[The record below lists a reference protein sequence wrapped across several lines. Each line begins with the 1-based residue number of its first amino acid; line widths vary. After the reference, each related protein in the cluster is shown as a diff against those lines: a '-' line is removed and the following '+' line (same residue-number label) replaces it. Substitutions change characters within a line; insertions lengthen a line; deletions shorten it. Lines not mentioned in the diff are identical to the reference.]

1 MSRDFPIT
9 TKVFE
14 GPLSLLLDLIEK
26 RKLLI
31 NEISLSQVTNDF
43 LDFVA
48 LLEQKDLYKITE
60 FLSIASTLILIKSKS
75 LLPQLDLSNEEGS
88 EIEDLELRLK
98 LLQIFKHA
106 SKDIK
111 EMFGKN
117 SEYSRLNVKKQVV
130 SFAPTEQLSVLKM
143 KWFIDQVLHNLPKTD
158 KKPEKRV
165 SKTISLEE
173 MMNKVINR
181 VKQNMSISFNA
192 LSKEHKE
199 RKNVIISFLAIL
211 ELVKLGNIDASQNN
225 TFEDILVE
233 SREPS
238 LPSYGNHV

>member
-1 MSRDFPIT
+1 MSADFSVS

-43 LDFVA
+43 LEFVSI
-48 LLEQKDLYKITE
+48 LEQKDLYKITD

-75 LLPQLDLSNEEGS
+75 LLPQLDLNPEETT

-98 LLQIFKHA
+98 LLQIIRRA
-106 SKDIK
+106 SKDVK
-111 EMFGKN
+111 ELFGKN
-117 SEYSRLNVKKQVV
+117 PQFSRLHVKKQIITF
-130 SFAPTEQLSVLKM
+130 SPTEQIDVLKM
-143 KWFIDQVLHNLPKTD
+143 KWFIDQVLHHLPKTE

-165 SKTISLEE
+165 AKTISLEE

-181 VKQNMSISFNA
+181 VRQNMTISFKT

-199 RKNVIISFLAIL
+199 KKNVIISFLAIL
-211 ELVKLGNIDASQNN
+211 ELVKLGNVDANQHS

-233 SREPS
+233 TKEPS
-238 LPSYGNHV
+238 IPSYGA

>member
-1 MSRDFPIT
+1 MSTDFAVS
-9 TKVFE
+9 TKIFE

-43 LDFVA
+43 LDFVSI
-48 LLEQKDLYKITE
+48 LEQKDLYKITE

-75 LLPQLDLSNEEGS
+75 LLPQLDLSTEES
-88 EIEDLELRLK
+88 TEIDDLELRLK
-98 LLQIFKHA
+98 LLQIFKNA

-111 EMFGKN
+111 ELFGKQN
-117 SEYSRLNVKKQVV
+117 LYSRLQVKKQTI
-130 SFAPTEQLSVLKM
+130 SFSPTNQIDILKM
-143 KWFIDQVLHNLPKTD
+143 KWFVDQVLHNLPKVE

-165 SKTISLEE
+165 AKTISLEE

-181 VKQNMSISFNA
+181 VRQNMNISFKA
-192 LSKEHKE
+192 LTEGHKE
-199 RKNVIISFLAIL
+199 KKNVIISFLAIL
-211 ELVKLGNIDASQNN
+211 ELVKLGNVDANQS
-225 TFEDILVE
+225 TVFEDIMIE

-238 LPSYGNHV
+238 LPSYGA

>member
-1 MSRDFPIT
+1 MSENFSIS

-43 LDFVA
+43 LEFVSV
-48 LLEQKDLYKITE
+48 LEQKDLYKITE

-75 LLPQLDLSNEEGS
+75 LLPQLDLNQEES
-88 EIEDLELRLK
+88 TEIEDLELRLK
-98 LLQIFKHA
+98 LLQIFKRA

-111 EMFGKN
+111 ELFGKN
-117 SEYSRLNVKKQVV
+117 SEYSRLQVRKQVIV
-130 SFAPTEQLSVLKM
+130 FSPTEQIDVLKM
-143 KWFIDQVLHNLPKTD
+143 KWFIDQVLHNLPKTE

-181 VKQNMSISFNA
+181 VRQNMTISFKT

-199 RKNVIISFLAIL
+199 KKNVIISFLAIL
-211 ELVKLGNIDASQNN
+211 ELVKLGNVEANQHS
-225 TFEDILVE
+225 TFDDILVE
-233 SREPS
+233 SKEPS
-238 LPSYGNHV
+238 IPSYGA

>member
-1 MSRDFPIT
+1 MSTDFAVS

-43 LDFVA
+43 LDFVSI
-48 LLEQKDLYKITE
+48 LEQKDLHKITD

-75 LLPQLDLSNEEGS
+75 LLPQLDLSTEETG

-98 LLQIFKHA
+98 LLQIFKSA
-106 SKDIK
+106 SNGIKDV
-111 EMFGKN
+111 FGTQI
-117 SEYSRLNVKKQVV
+117 SYSRLQVKKQTVL
-130 SFAPTEQLSVLKM
+130 FTPTNQIEIFKM
-143 KWFIDQVLHNLPKTD
+143 KWFIDQVLHNFPKTD
-158 KKPEKRV
+158 KKPERRV
-165 SKTISLEE
+165 TKTISLEE

-181 VKQNMSISFNA
+181 VRQNMSISFNTLA
-192 LSKEHKE
+192 KEHKE
-199 RKNVIISFLAIL
+199 KKNVIISFLAIL
-211 ELVKLGNIDASQNN
+211 ELVKLGNVDANQSK

-233 SREPS
+233 SKDPA
-238 LPSYGNHV
+238 LPSYGA

>member
-1 MSRDFPIT
+1 MSRDFPVNTEI
-9 TKVFE
+9 FE

-31 NEISLSQVTNDF
+31 NEISLSQVTNEF
-43 LDFVA
+43 LDFVSI
-48 LLEQKDLYKITE
+48 LEQKDLQKITE

-75 LLPQLDLSNEEGS
+75 LLPQLDLGTEES
-88 EIEDLELRLK
+88 DEIEDLELRLK
-98 LLQIFKHA
+98 LLQIFRNA

-111 EMFGKN
+111 SIFKKQTQ
-117 SEYSRLNVKKQVV
+117 YSRRHVKKNIVIF
-130 SFAPTEQLSVLKM
+130 SPTEQISVLKM
-143 KWFIDQVLHNLPKTD
+143 KWFIDQVLHNLPKSE

-181 VKQNMSISFNA
+181 VKQNMSISFRE
-192 LSKEHKE
+192 LSCEHKE

-211 ELVKLGNIDASQNN
+211 ELVKLGNVDANQSK
-225 TFEDILVE
+225 TFEDISIE
-233 SREPS
+233 SRDPAV
-238 LPSYGNHV
+238 PSYGV

>member
-9 TKVFE
+9 SKVFE

-43 LDFVA
+43 LDFVSV
-48 LLEQKDLYKITE
+48 LEQKDLYKITE

-75 LLPQLDLSNEEGS
+75 LLPQLDLGTEETS

-98 LLQIFKHA
+98 LLQIFRNA

-111 EMFGKN
+111 GIFGKN
-117 SEYSRLNVKKQVV
+117 TKHSRLHVKKQII
-130 SFAPTEQLSVLKM
+130 SFSPTPQIDILKM
-143 KWFIDQVLHNLPKTD
+143 KWFIDQVLQHLPKSD

-181 VKQNMSISFNA
+181 VRQNMSISFKTLN
-192 LSKEHKE
+192 KDHKE

-211 ELVKLGNIDASQNN
+211 ELVKLGNVDANQSE
-225 TFEDILVE
+225 TFEDILIE
-233 SREPS
+233 SRDPGV
-238 LPSYGNHV
+238 PSYGV

>member
-1 MSRDFPIT
+1 MSENFSIS

-43 LDFVA
+43 LEFVSV
-48 LLEQKDLYKITE
+48 LEQKDLYKITE

-75 LLPQLDLSNEEGS
+75 LLPQLDLNQEES
-88 EIEDLELRLK
+88 TEIEDLELRLK
-98 LLQIFKHA
+98 LLQIFKRA

-111 EMFGKN
+111 ELFGKN
-117 SEYSRLNVKKQVV
+117 SEYSRLQVRKQVIV
-130 SFAPTEQLSVLKM
+130 FSPTEQIDILKM
-143 KWFIDQVLHNLPKTD
+143 KWFIDQVLHNLPKTE

-181 VKQNMSISFNA
+181 VRQNMTISFKT

-199 RKNVIISFLAIL
+199 KKNVIISFLAIL
-211 ELVKLGNIDASQNN
+211 ELVKLGNVEANQHS
-225 TFEDILVE
+225 TFDDILVE
-233 SREPS
+233 SKEPS
-238 LPSYGNHV
+238 IPSYGA

>member
-1 MSRDFPIT
+1 MSTEFSVT

-43 LDFVA
+43 LEFVSI
-48 LLEQKDLYKITE
+48 LEQKDLYKITD

-75 LLPQLDLSNEEGS
+75 LLPQLELNQEETH
-88 EIEDLELRLK
+88 EIEDLELRLQ
-98 LLQIFKHA
+98 LLQIIRRA

-111 EMFGKN
+111 DIFGKK
-117 SEYSRLNVKKQVV
+117 SQFSRLHVKKQII
-130 SFAPTEQLSVLKM
+130 SFTPTEQIDVLKM
-143 KWFIDQVLHNLPKTD
+143 KWFIDQVLHHLPKKE

-165 SKTISLEE
+165 AKTISLEQ

-181 VKQNMSISFNA
+181 VRQNMTISFKS
-192 LSKEHKE
+192 LSAEHKE
-199 RKNVIISFLAIL
+199 KKNVIISFLAIL
-211 ELVKLGNIDASQNN
+211 ELVKLGNVDANQHD
-225 TFEDILVE
+225 TFDDILIE
-233 SREPS
+233 TKDPS
-238 LPSYGNHV
+238 IPSYGA

>member
-1 MSRDFPIT
+1 MSRDFAIQ

-43 LDFVA
+43 LEFVSI
-48 LLEQKDLYKITE
+48 LEQKDLHKLTE

-75 LLPQLDLSNEEGS
+75 LLPQLDLGSEESS

-98 LLQIFKHA
+98 LLQIFKRA

-111 EMFGKN
+111 EIFGKQN
-117 SEYSRLNVKKQVV
+117 QYSRLHVKKQII
-130 SFAPTEQLSVLKM
+130 SFSPTEQIDVLKM
-143 KWFIDQVLHNLPKTD
+143 KWFIDHVLHNLPKTE

-181 VKQNMSISFNA
+181 VKQNMSISFKV

-199 RKNVIISFLAIL
+199 KKNVIISFLAIL
-211 ELVKLGNIDASQNN
+211 ELVKLGNVDANQHN
-225 TFEDILVE
+225 TFEDILIE
-233 SREPS
+233 TREPNI
-238 LPSYGNHV
+238 PSYGA

>member
-1 MSRDFPIT
+1 MSRDFAVT

-43 LDFVA
+43 LDFVSI
-48 LLEQKDLYKITE
+48 LEQKDLYKITE

-75 LLPQLDLSNEEGS
+75 LLPQLDLGSEESS

-98 LLQIFKHA
+98 LLQIFRNA

-111 EMFGKN
+111 TIFGKN
-117 SEYSRLNVKKQVV
+117 TEHSRRHVKKQSI
-130 SFAPTEQLSVLKM
+130 SFAPTEQINILKM
-143 KWFIDQVLHNLPKTD
+143 KWFIDQVLHNLPKSE

-199 RKNVIISFLAIL
+199 KKNVIISFLAIL
-211 ELVKLGNIDASQNN
+211 ELVKLGNIDANQNN

-233 SREPS
+233 NRDPS
-238 LPSYGNHV
+238 LPSYGV

>member
-1 MSRDFPIT
+1 MSSNFSIS

-43 LDFVA
+43 LEFVSI
-48 LLEQKDLYKITE
+48 LEEKDLYKITE

-75 LLPQLDLSNEEGS
+75 LLPQLDLNPEETD
-88 EIEDLELRLK
+88 EIEDLELRLR
-98 LLQIFKHA
+98 LLQIFKRA

-111 EMFGKN
+111 DLFGKN
-117 SEYSRLNVKKQVV
+117 KEYSRLNIKKQVIV
-130 SFAPTEQLSVLKM
+130 FSPTEQIDVLKM
-143 KWFIDQVLHNLPKTD
+143 KWFIDQVLHNLPKTER
-158 KKPEKRV
+158 KPEKRI

-181 VKQNMSISFNA
+181 VRQNMTISFKT

-199 RKNVIISFLAIL
+199 KKNVIISFLAIL
-211 ELVKLGNIDASQNN
+211 ELVKLGNVEANQHS
-225 TFEDILVE
+225 TFDDILVE
-233 SREPS
+233 SKEPGI
-238 LPSYGNHV
+238 PSYGA

>member
-1 MSRDFPIT
+1 MSRDFPIN
-9 TKVFE
+9 TKIFE

-43 LDFVA
+43 LDFVSV
-48 LLEQKDLYKITE
+48 LEQKDLHKITE

-75 LLPQLDLSNEEGS
+75 LLPQLDLGTEETT
-88 EIEDLELRLK
+88 EIEDLELRLA
-98 LLQIFKHA
+98 LLQIFRHA

-111 EMFGKN
+111 EIFGKN
-117 SEYSRLNVKKQVV
+117 TKYSKLHIKKQVI
-130 SFAPTEQLSVLKM
+130 SFAPTEQIDVLKM
-143 KWFIDQVLHNLPKTD
+143 KWFIDQVLHNLPKSD

-181 VKQNMSISFNA
+181 VKQNMTISFNS
-192 LSKEHKE
+192 LNKEHKE

-211 ELVKLGNIDASQNN
+211 ELVKLGNVDANQSK
-225 TFEDILVE
+225 TFEDILIE
-233 SREPS
+233 SKDPGV
-238 LPSYGNHV
+238 PSYGV

>member
-1 MSRDFPIT
+1 MSRDFAIQT
-9 TKVFE
+9 TVFE

-43 LDFVA
+43 LEFVSI
-48 LLEQKDLYKITE
+48 LEQKDLHKLTE

-75 LLPQLDLSNEEGS
+75 LLPQLDLNPEETD
-88 EIEDLELRLK
+88 EIQDLELRLA
-98 LLQIFKHA
+98 LLQIFKNA

-111 EMFGKN
+111 SVFGKQTKF
-117 SEYSRLNVKKQVV
+117 SRLNVKKQVI
-130 SFAPTEQLSVLKM
+130 SFLPTEQIDVLKM
-143 KWFIDQVLHNLPKTD
+143 KWFIDQVLHNLPKTE

-181 VKQNMSISFNA
+181 VRQNMSISFKVLN
-192 LSKEHKE
+192 KEHKE

-211 ELVKLGNIDASQNN
+211 ELVKLGNVDATQQN
-225 TFEDILVE
+225 TFEDILIE

-238 LPSYGNHV
+238 VPNYGT

>member
-1 MSRDFPIT
+1 MSSDFAIT

-43 LDFVA
+43 LEFISVI
-48 LLEQKDLYKITE
+48 EQKDLYKLTE

-75 LLPQLDLSNEEGS
+75 LLPQLDLSTEEGS

-98 LLQIFKHA
+98 LLQIFKNT
-106 SKDIK
+106 SKDIRGI
-111 EMFGKN
+111 FGKQTQ
-117 SEYSRLNVKKQVV
+117 YSRLHVKKHVI
-130 SFAPTEQLSVLKM
+130 SFLPTEQVDVLKM
-143 KWFIDQVLHNLPKTD
+143 KWFIDHILHNLPKID

-181 VKQNMSISFNA
+181 VRQNMSISFKV

-199 RKNVIISFLAIL
+199 RKNVIIGFLAIL
-211 ELVKLGNIDASQNN
+211 ELVKLGTVDANQQN
-225 TFEDILVE
+225 TFEDIMIE
-233 SREPS
+233 SKEPS
-238 LPSYGNHV
+238 IPSYGI

>member
-1 MSRDFPIT
+1 MSTDFAVT

-43 LDFVA
+43 LDFVSI
-48 LLEQKDLYKITE
+48 LEQKDLHKITE
-60 FLSIASTLILIKSKS
+60 FLAIASTLILIKSKS
-75 LLPQLDLSNEEGS
+75 LLPDIDLGTEEKT

-106 SKDIK
+106 SKGIK
-111 EMFGKN
+111 ELFGKQPT
-117 SEYSRLNVKKQVV
+117 YSRLQVKKQIIT
-130 SFAPTEQLSVLKM
+130 FTPTDQIDIFKM
-143 KWFIDQVLHNLPKTD
+143 KWFIDQVLHNFPKVD

-165 SKTISLEE
+165 AKTISLEE

-181 VKQNMSISFNA
+181 VKQHMSISFNT
-192 LSKEHKE
+192 LNKEHKE
-199 RKNVIISFLAIL
+199 KKNVIISFLAIL
-211 ELVKLGNIDASQNN
+211 ELVKLGSVEARQSS
-225 TFEDILVE
+225 TFEDITID
-233 SREPS
+233 SKDPS
-238 LPSYGNHV
+238 LPSYGI

>member
-1 MSRDFPIT
+1 MATDFSIN

-43 LDFVA
+43 LEFVSV
-48 LLEQKDLYKITE
+48 LEQKDLYKLTE

-75 LLPQLDLSNEEGS
+75 LLPQLDLNSEETH
-88 EIEDLELRLK
+88 EIEDLELRLA
-98 LLQIFKHA
+98 LLQIFKRA

-111 EMFGKN
+111 DIFGKQN
-117 SEYSRLNVKKQVV
+117 QYSRLHVKKQII
-130 SFAPTEQLSVLKM
+130 SFTPTEQIDVLKM
-143 KWFIDQVLHNLPKTD
+143 KWFIDQVLHHLPKTD

-181 VKQNMSISFNA
+181 VRQNMSISFKMLN
-192 LSKEHKE
+192 KEHKE
-199 RKNVIISFLAIL
+199 KKNVIISFLAIL
-211 ELVKLGNIDASQNN
+211 ELVKMGNVDANQQD
-225 TFEDILVE
+225 TFEDILIE
-233 SREPS
+233 SKDPS
-238 LPSYGNHV
+238 VPNYGV

>member
-1 MSRDFPIT
+1 MSKDFAVN
-9 TKVFE
+9 TKAFE

-31 NEISLSQVTNDF
+31 NEVSLSQVTNDF
-43 LDFVA
+43 LDFVSI
-48 LLEQKDLYKITE
+48 LEQKDLYKITE

-75 LLPQLDLSNEEGS
+75 LLPQLDLSSEESS

-111 EMFGKN
+111 DIFKKN
-117 SEYSRLNVKKQVV
+117 TEYSKLHIKKQII
-130 SFAPTEQLSVLKM
+130 SFSPTEQINVLKM
-143 KWFIDQVLHNLPKTD
+143 KWFIDQVLHNLPKTE
-158 KKPEKRV
+158 KKPEKRIT
-165 SKTISLEE
+165 KTISLEE

-181 VKQNMSISFNA
+181 VKQNMTISFRT

-211 ELVKLGNIDASQNN
+211 ELVKLGNIDANQHN
-225 TFEDILVE
+225 TFDDILVE

-238 LPSYGNHV
+238 LPNYGA

>member
-1 MSRDFPIT
+1 MSRDFAIAT
-9 TKVFE
+9 HVFE

-43 LDFVA
+43 LDFVST
-48 LLEQKDLYKITE
+48 LEQKDLHKLTE

-75 LLPQLDLSNEEGS
+75 LLPQLDLDMEEQH
-88 EIEDLELRLK
+88 EIEDLELRLS
-98 LLQIFKHA
+98 LLQIFKKS

-111 EMFGKN
+111 EIFGKHTLH
-117 SEYSRLNVKKQVV
+117 SRLHVKKQVI
-130 SFAPTEQLSVLKM
+130 SFSPTSQIDVLKM
-143 KWFIDQVLHNLPKTD
+143 KWFIDQVIHNLPKAD

-181 VKQNMSISFNA
+181 VRQNMSISFKVLN
-192 LSKEHKE
+192 KEHKE
-199 RKNVIISFLAIL
+199 KKNVIISFLAIL
-211 ELVKLGNIDASQNN
+211 ELVKLGSVDANQER
-225 TFEDILVE
+225 TFEDILLE

-238 LPSYGNHV
+238 LPSYGA

>member
-1 MSRDFPIT
+1 MSRDFSIQ

-43 LDFVA
+43 LEFVSI
-48 LLEQKDLYKITE
+48 LEQKDLHKITE

-75 LLPQLDLSNEEGS
+75 LLPQLDLGSEESN

-98 LLQIFKHA
+98 LLQIFKKA
-106 SKDIK
+106 SKDVK
-111 EMFGKN
+111 EIFGKKN
-117 SEYSRLNVKKQVV
+117 QYSKTHIKKQIITF
-130 SFAPTEQLSVLKM
+130 SPTDQIDILKM
-143 KWFIDQVLHNLPKTD
+143 KWFIDQVLHNLPKTE

-181 VKQNMSISFNA
+181 VKQNMSISFKV

-199 RKNVIISFLAIL
+199 KKNVIISFLAIL
-211 ELVKLGNIDASQNN
+211 ELVKLGNVDANQHG
-225 TFEDILVE
+225 TFDDILIE
-233 SREPS
+233 TREPNI
-238 LPSYGNHV
+238 PSYGA

>member
-1 MSRDFPIT
+1 MSENFSIS

-43 LDFVA
+43 LEFVSV
-48 LLEQKDLYKITE
+48 LEQKDLYKITE

-75 LLPQLDLSNEEGS
+75 LLPQLDLNQEES
-88 EIEDLELRLK
+88 TEIEDLELRLK
-98 LLQIFKHA
+98 LLQIFKRA

-111 EMFGKN
+111 ELFGKN
-117 SEYSRLNVKKQVV
+117 SEYSRLQVKKQVV
-130 SFAPTEQLSVLKM
+130 VFSPTEQIDVLKM
-143 KWFIDQVLHNLPKTD
+143 KWFIDQVLHNLPKTE

-181 VKQNMSISFNA
+181 VRQNMTISFKT

-199 RKNVIISFLAIL
+199 KKNVIISFLAIL
-211 ELVKLGNIDASQNN
+211 ELVKLGNVEANQHS
-225 TFEDILVE
+225 TFDDILVE
-233 SREPS
+233 SKEPS
-238 LPSYGNHV
+238 IPSYGA

>member
-9 TKVFE
+9 SKVFE

-43 LDFVA
+43 LDFVSV
-48 LLEQKDLYKITE
+48 LEQKDLYKITE

-75 LLPQLDLSNEEGS
+75 LLPQLDLGTEETS

-98 LLQIFKHA
+98 LLQIFRNA

-111 EMFGKN
+111 GIFGKN
-117 SEYSRLNVKKQVV
+117 TKHSRLHVKKQII
-130 SFAPTEQLSVLKM
+130 SFSPTPQIDILKM
-143 KWFIDQVLHNLPKTD
+143 KWFIDQVLQHLPKSD

-181 VKQNMSISFNA
+181 VRQNMSISFKTLN
-192 LSKEHKE
+192 KDHKE

-211 ELVKLGNIDASQNN
+211 ELVKLGNVDANQSKI
-225 TFEDILVE
+225 FEDILIE
-233 SREPS
+233 SRDPGV
-238 LPSYGNHV
+238 PSYGA